1 MHIHTYVY
9 NTILQLGVRITPAL
23 GDLSKPVHGA
33 VPYSFSLHESMDTCS
48 LIYTRFWSLP
58 KIQCLRTACHDD
70 PSEFSFPKQPVFF
83 PTATFSCAFSG
94 GMFYFIVCFRSR
106 CSGQHVLEIRIA
118 KRVGHTT
125 VGKRVPYG
133 ILFEFHCGCLT
144 CEVFFFC
151 FTPKRVRFRVWVSR
165 SRAARC
171 HMTSWL
177 LNLSLPCAW
186 AWPQGVPGWGRGE
199 EGERQHPPTRTCS
212 SFLQQL
218 FIELLLCEGR
228 STSLL

>member
-1 MHIHTYVY
+1 MTVHR
-9 NTILQLGVRITPAL
+9 NF
-23 GDLSKPVHGA
+23 LSPN
-33 VPYSFSLHESMDTCS
+33 SQF
-48 LIYTRFWSLP
+48 
-58 KIQCLRTACHDD
+58 
-70 PSEFSFPKQPVFF
+70 FF
-83 PTATFSCAFSG
+83 PHSNLFPCIQW

-144 CEVFFFC
+144 CKVFFFC
-151 FTPKRVRFRVWVSR
+151 FTPKRVRFKVWGSR
-165 SRAARC
+165 SRAAQC
-171 HMTSWL
+171 HITSWL
-177 LNLSLPCAW
+177 LNLSLRCAW
-186 AWPQGVPGWGRGE
+186 AWPQRVPGWGRGE
-199 EGERQHPPTRTCS
+199 EGERQHPPTHTCS

-218 FIELLLCEGR
+218 FIELLLCEGH